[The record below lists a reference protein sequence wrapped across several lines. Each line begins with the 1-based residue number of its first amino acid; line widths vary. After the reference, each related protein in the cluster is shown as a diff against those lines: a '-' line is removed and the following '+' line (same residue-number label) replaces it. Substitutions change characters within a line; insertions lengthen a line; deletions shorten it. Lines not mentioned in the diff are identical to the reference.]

1 MKMTYSTAYPM
12 NAKKEIR
19 EAVYAGEQ
27 ALICLDEAKKKLSSA
42 GNWGLVD
49 LLGGDFFSGLMKHSR
64 MSEAEECLERARD
77 AMQVFRRELNDVY
90 LPADIHIETSDFL
103 SFADFFFDGFLADYL
118 VQSRI
123 NKTRK
128 QINEAIIK
136 IGEILVTLKKM
147 EHS

>member
-1 MKMTYSTAYPM
+1 
-12 NAKKEIR
+12 
-19 EAVYAGEQ
+19 
-27 ALICLDEAKKKLSSA
+27 
-42 GNWGLVD
+42 
-49 LLGGDFFSGLMKHSR
+49 